1 MAILDRLTGLH
12 PALALR
18 RAVRL
23 AESGKLAEAF
33 PLMAIAARAGFP
45 EAEYRVARSYL
56 EGSGVPPSR
65 SEGARWLR
73 LAADHGSADAQALL
87 AALFVA
93 GLAANEDDAE
103 SKSSQRLFEKESPQA
118 PRSEEHT

>member
-1 MAILDRLTGLH
+1 
-12 PALALR
+12 
-18 RAVRL
+18 
-23 AESGKLAEAF
+23 
-33 PLMAIAARAGFP
+33 MAIAARAGFP

>member
-23 AESGKLAEAF
+23 AESGKLTEAF
-33 PLMAIAARAGFP
+33 PLVAIAARAGIP
-45 EAEYRVARSYL
+45 EAEYRVARCYL

-65 SEGARWLR
+65 SEGGRWLR
-73 LAADHGSADAQALL
+73 RAADHGSADAQALL
-87 AALFVA
+87 AA
-93 GLAANEDDAE
+93 
-103 SKSSQRLFEKESPQA
+103 P
-118 PRSEEHT
+118 